1 MYYDYK
7 PSYFK
12 YIINNSNIIK
22 TADKKTKI
30 YFYLETSNE
39 TMNGQTHFGDVPDYY
54 FGSNLQFV
62 WKKASLQRSTLSKCF
77 LRFLFFPIDW
87 MLVLL

>member
-12 YIINNSNIIK
+12 YVINNSNIIK

-30 YFYLETSNE
+30 SFYLETSNE
-39 TMNGQTHFGDVPDYY
+39 TMNGQLHFGDVPDYY
-54 FGSNLQFV
+54 FGPNLQFV
-62 WKKASLQRSTLSKCF
+62 WK
-77 LRFLFFPIDW
+77 
-87 MLVLL
+87 